1 MLITETKLKEI
12 ISSALRQVLMEDKR
26 GKQAKAKS
34 LQVIR
39 EFFNNASWL
48 DTEFVHQDNPNHLSH
63 IDYMLQQFEN
73 EFYHDPNLRASA
85 AMRLEPLFVK
95 LAFDCGFQQANPDG
109 VKLQR
114 LQHILRFMYEL
125 ARIGKLDLSK
135 IGLDTTYEDLEQQYG
150 KEIDRMEQDEE
161 ERIGSKQYERNT
173 DYEIIGPVDYATAHK
188 YGEKT
193 CPESKLCYTQS
204 ESTWTQYT
212 QDGQNKVYILLR
224 NGWENVPPLHDDDN
238 ESAYDTYGL
247 SMIFVFINKIG
258 KLVYCNTRWN
268 HKAEYDEGFSVDH
281 AMNKEMI
288 SDLIGQPFNEVFGV
302 SGKYDI
308 IGKKVKINGIE
319 GYVLEVDNAGKPTVL
334 CSEILG
340 KMSWYDAMKT
350 ANQGPWHLP
359 TVEEWKK
366 YYEVVREL
374 DGDWFFYWTSTEYNS
389 LHARC
394 VVTGNGDVPNGTKA
408 GSAYVRA
415 FAVL

>member
-73 EFYHDPNLRASA
+73 EFYHDPNLRDSA

-114 LQHILRFMYEL
+114 LQHILRFMYGL

-161 ERIGSKQYERNT
+161 ERIGSKQ
-173 DYEIIGPVDYATAHK
+173 
-188 YGEKT
+188 
-193 CPESKLCYTQS
+193 
-204 ESTWTQYT
+204 
-212 QDGQNKVYILLR
+212 
-224 NGWENVPPLHDDDN
+224 
-238 ESAYDTYGL
+238 
-247 SMIFVFINKIG
+247 
-258 KLVYCNTRWN
+258 
-268 HKAEYDEGFSVDH
+268 
-281 AMNKEMI
+281 
-288 SDLIGQPFNEVFGV
+288 
-302 SGKYDI
+302 
-308 IGKKVKINGIE
+308 
-319 GYVLEVDNAGKPTVL
+319 
-334 CSEILG
+334 
-340 KMSWYDAMKT
+340 
-350 ANQGPWHLP
+350 
-359 TVEEWKK
+359 
-366 YYEVVREL
+366 
-374 DGDWFFYWTSTEYNS
+374 
-389 LHARC
+389 
-394 VVTGNGDVPNGTKA
+394 
-408 GSAYVRA
+408 
-415 FAVL
+415 